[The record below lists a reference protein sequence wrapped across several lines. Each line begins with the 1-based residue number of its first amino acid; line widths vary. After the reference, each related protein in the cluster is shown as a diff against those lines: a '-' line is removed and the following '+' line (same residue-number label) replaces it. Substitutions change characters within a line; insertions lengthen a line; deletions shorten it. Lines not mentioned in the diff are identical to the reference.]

1 MKILILISLFYCPL
15 SLALTSK
22 YYPLVYE
29 SYLLEKKGD
38 IPKAISKMT
47 TILKTQSDDYFVN
60 LRLGELFT
68 KDKKIKLAID
78 HFKKA
83 SRLQTE
89 AIDPRF
95 QLSTIA
101 FSEKDWAQVELA
113 TEEILKR
120 DSHHLVANIR
130 FLTALIETEKYSKA
144 IERME
149 EILNHHPLNKELLE
163 LKARALQKNGD
174 TVQSKKTL
182 MELILVDPDNILAK
196 SLLSEMKEP

>member
-89 AIDPRF
+89 AIDPWF
-95 QLSTIA
+95 QISTIA